1 MSITFD
7 VGQKGGEKD
16 NGTGKV
22 ISANTLFMY
31 LLYLLSMKVIMD
43 HIYYE
48 NQGCALLIKIQIQHY
63 KFGRGHAPSKHTF

>member
-22 ISANTLFMY
+22 ISANTLCMY

-48 NQGCALLIKIQIQHY
+48 N
-63 KFGRGHAPSKHTF
+63 